1 VFIDGLSSV
10 NNKRIGTVFEYQFFA
25 RALTHRLEVFT
36 PLGDHLPQDC
46 IIMNAAGTLYK
57 TQIKGTQSFSG
68 YKYKVDAQSGSAK
81 KQPIDC
87 HKVDI
92 LIAYIEP
99 HNIFY
104 VVPCLALNGVAA
116 PCFFPHN
123 EESKG
128 RFEPYKEDWNQ
139 FMT

>member
-1 VFIDGLSSV
+1 M
-10 NNKRIGTVFEYQFFA
+10 NNKRNGTLFEYSFFTK
-25 RALTHRLEVFT
+25 ALANRLEVFT

-57 TQIKGTQSFSG
+57 TQVKGTSHFSN
-68 YKYKVDAQSGSAK
+68 YKYKVDAQSGSSN

-87 HKVDI
+87 HKVDM

-99 HNIFY
+99 YSIFY
-104 VVPCLALNGVAA
+104 IVPCLALNGVAA

-123 EESKG
+123 ENSKG
-128 RFEPYKEDWNQ
+128 KFEKYKEDWDQ
-139 FMT
+139 FNLRI